1 MKKMILSLAV
11 ATAACTLI
19 ACSNIITYYRHDE
32 SKGNVQCS
40 SDKALK
46 RDSVCNAHAGT
57 EQQKQ

>member
-1 MKKMILSLAV
+1 MKKFLLTLTGLALASGLV
-11 ATAACTLI
+11 

-46 RDSVCNAHAGT
+46 RDSKCNVQSGAERQH
-57 EQQKQ
+57 